1 MAIGDYLT
9 TKDVARKLRVNTS
22 RVSQLIADERFRL
35 KVAARVGTTMFF
47 TKEEVERVAKIPR
60 KIGRP
65 KKNPESGHRRRKS
78 A

>member
-9 TKDVARKLRVNTS
+9 TKDAAKRLRVNPS
-22 RVSQLIADERFRL
+22 RISQLVANERI

-47 TKEEVERVAKIPR
+47 LREEVERVARIPR
-60 KIGRP
+60 KSGRP
-65 KKNPESGHRRRKS
+65 KKNPESFQRRKKS